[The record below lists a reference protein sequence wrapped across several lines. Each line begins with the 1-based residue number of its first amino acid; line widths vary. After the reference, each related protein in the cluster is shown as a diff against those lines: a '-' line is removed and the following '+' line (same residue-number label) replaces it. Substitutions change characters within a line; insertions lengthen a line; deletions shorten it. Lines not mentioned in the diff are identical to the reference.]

1 MCPGFLRNPLI
12 TRPKKKKRMSAR
24 HNIRSTSIRLFTEE
38 SMMDVLPSLV
48 FSFFRP
54 CETIQLVGCLL
65 CFWWIVPFKSCFDQQ
80 DERLHISPDKGLLSR
95 PESWI
100 FMETAIIGGGPEKS
114 IDPARRKYAI
124 CEGWGARTRESTDSL
139 FFSIFSTDVFLFCW
153 RCCCCCH
160 PDCWMAV
167 GRNKC
172 RSGMDGKG

>member
-139 FFSIFSTDVFLFCW
+139 FFSRYFPRTSSYSAGA
-153 RCCCCCH
+153 
-160 PDCWMAV
+160 AV
-167 GRNKC
+167 VAVILTAGWQ
-172 RSGMDGKG
+172 

>member
-1 MCPGFLRNPLI
+1 MSRLFKESVNNSASLS
-12 TRPKKKKRMSAR
+12 TPKKKKRMSAR

-100 FMETAIIGGGPEKS
+100 FMETAIIGGGPKNLLIRPEENTPS
-114 IDPARRKYAI
+114 ARGGGCAEENQRI
-124 CEGWGARTRESTDSL
+124 L
-139 FFSIFSTDVFLFCW
+139 FFFRYFPRTSSYSAGA
-153 RCCCCCH
+153 
-160 PDCWMAV
+160 AV
-167 GRNKC
+167 VAVILTAGWQ
-172 RSGMDGKG
+172 